1 MFNLMNEKMKRMY
14 RCASVFALAGLL
26 YSGEGF
32 AQNKNLNFS
41 EMRDGVVMTKGQ
53 VMKIQNGEASRID
66 DAVTLRDG
74 TRVQADGTV
83 EKADGTR
90 QKLREG
96 RAVNERGHIVS
107 ARHDMMSYQAILR
120 HEHRKLGEKA
130 SPLAKAIG
138 EGDTYALERVGRF
151 GGFEGA
157 PQYMTEEQTQ
167 QFRQAEQQSTAF
179 QHQIQAVDQKM
190 ELLDQLLDLTNQRL
204 SLMENNMQANRR
216 INLPEGL
223 ARIDQEINQVEAR
236 LNELEQSTA
245 NMQAQYQ
252 DRSFNQERM
261 TRQGGYDG
269 MQRQDY
275 AMGQEGMDYG
285 QQQYEMMEQQSMA
298 IQSRMQMM
306 EEKFDMF
313 NELMDLTNQRL
324 QMMES
329 KMSAHRR
336 ITLPEG
342 INQIDQQIEQ
352 VEERLK
358 EAERNSSEMMR
369 NQPAGQPYGEQ
380 RTTSPT
386 HNNQAIPTRE

>member
-1 MFNLMNEKMKRMY
+1 MKRMY

-53 VMKIQNGEASRID
+53 VMKIENGQASRID

-83 EKADGTR
+83 VKADGTR
-90 QKLREG
+90 QRLREG
-96 RAVNERGHIVS
+96 RAVNERGHLVS
-107 ARHDMMSYQAILR
+107 ARHDMMSYQAILQ
-120 HEHRKLGEKA
+120 HENRKLGEKA

-138 EGDTYALERVGRF
+138 QGDTYALERVGRF

-157 PQYMTEEQTQ
+157 PAYQNYMTEEQTQ

-179 QHQIQAVDQKM
+179 HQQIQAADQKI

-204 SLMENNMQANRR
+204 SLMENNLQANRR

-236 LNELEQSTA
+236 LNDLEQSSA
-245 NMQAQYQ
+245 NMLTQYQ
-252 DRSFNQERM
+252 DRSFYQERM

-269 MQRQDY
+269 MQRQDF
-275 AMGQEGMDYG
+275 AMGQEGMEYG
-285 QQQYEMMEQQSMA
+285 QQQYEMVEQQSIA
-298 IQSRMQMM
+298 SQTRMQMM
-306 EEKFDMF
+306 EEKFDLF
-313 NELMDLTNQRL
+313 NELMDLTEQRL

-329 KMSAHRR
+329 KLNAHRR

-342 INQIDQQIEQ
+342 INQIDQQLEQ

-369 NQPAGQPYGEQ
+369 NQPSGQPYGEQ
-380 RTTSPT
+380 RTTSPD